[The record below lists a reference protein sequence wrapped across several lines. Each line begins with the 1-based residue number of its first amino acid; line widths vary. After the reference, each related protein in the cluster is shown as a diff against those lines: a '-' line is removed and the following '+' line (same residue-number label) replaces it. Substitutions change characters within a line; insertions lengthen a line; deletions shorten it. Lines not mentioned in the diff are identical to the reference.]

1 MSRHFHFTKIAAFST
16 LLCCCFV
23 FASLPFFAH
32 ANTAGGTQQWLP
44 PDLETSPKPGLDY
57 APLVPLPGVTEPGTD
72 HMISNL
78 STYIVGMFQLLIGV
92 AAALA
97 VVMIVIGGIEYMST
111 DAIGGKSD
119 GKKKIENAL
128 WGLALAIS
136 SYLILNTIDPS
147 FLNSDIDVASQ
158 QQQSTTQ

>member
-32 ANTAGGTQQWLP
+32 AAAGGAEQGNI
-44 PDLETSPKPGLDY
+44 SPSEGLSY
-57 APLVPLPGVTEPGTD
+57 TPLVPLPGVTEPGTD
-72 HMISNL
+72 HTISNL

>member
-1 MSRHFHFTKIAAFST
+1 MTQTSHLTKKIFFGAFFF
-16 LLCCCFV
+16 LCFI
-23 FASLPFFAH
+23 SLSSPFFAH
-32 ANTAGGTQQWLP
+32 ADAGGAAQGNI
-44 PDLETSPKPGLDY
+44 SPSEGLSY
-57 APLVPLPGVTEPGTD
+57 TPLVALPGVTESGTNQ
-72 HMISNL
+72 ISNL